1 MSSQPEPLVALVTGG
16 SRGIGRAIAHTL
28 AGDGY
33 HVIITARSQQAV
45 DDAAEFCRADGLL
58 ATGIVCDVGDRLAL
72 EALMDEVAARFGRLD
87 VLVNNAGLLPPAKRA
102 EHVELA
108 DWDAALAVNLT
119 APWILATRAK
129 ALMPEGGV
137 VVNIASTASFYPS
150 TGLVAY
156 DVSKAGLVM
165 LTRVLALEWARSNIR
180 VVGVAP
186 GKIDTD
192 LLAPIKSLAA
202 DGKIALNPQR
212 RIGHPRDVANL
223 VSFLVS
229 DTAAFI
235 TGVVVPVDGGELL
248 VATSD
253 MAK

>member
-1 MSSQPEPLVALVTGG
+1 MSTRVEPMVALVTGA
-16 SRGIGRAIAHTL
+16 SRGIGLAIARAL

-33 HVIITARSQQAV
+33 HVIITARSPEDVAA
-45 DDAAEFCRADGLL
+45 AAESCRAAGLL
-58 ATGIVCDVGDRLAL
+58 ATGLACDVGDRDAL
-72 EALMDEVAARFGRLD
+72 EALMDEVATRFGRLD
-87 VLVNNAGLLPPAKRA
+87 VLVNNAGHLPPAKRA
-102 EHVELA
+102 ERVDVAE
-108 DWDAALAVNLT
+108 WDSALAVNLT
-119 APWILATRAK
+119 APWLLATRAK

-137 VVNIASTASFYPS
+137 IVNIASTASFYPS
-150 TGLVAY
+150 TGLLAY

-202 DGKIALNPQR
+202 EGKVALNPQR

-223 VSFLVS
+223 VSFLVG
-229 DTAAFI
+229 DTAGFI
-235 TGVVVPVDGGELL
+235 TGVIIPVDGGELL
-248 VATSD
+248 AASSDVA
-253 MAK
+253 K